1 MTSQLP
7 LWVGMNL
14 DFWDSG
20 LLQARVGLHGVEGI
34 STLAQLEV
42 LCCFIVLFQTLFY
55 SPPPPIY
62 IYSLLS
68 SIFEMLELVHIC
80 RQDAAECFVNMTD
93 TGTYYLHVI
102 SI

>member
-34 STLAQLEV
+34 HLAGKYQ
-42 LCCFIVLFQTLFY
+42 
-55 SPPPPIY
+55 SD
-62 IYSLLS
+62 
-68 SIFEMLELVHIC
+68 MWKG
-80 RQDAAECFVNMTD
+80 R
-93 TGTYYLHVI
+93 
-102 SI
+102 